1 MTPKT
6 RPTTVCLL
14 LAVST
19 SLAHPA
25 SGIQVP
31 VCQTAPRLDADL
43 GDPCWQKATRIS
55 AFTSLATR
63 KPAEVDT
70 VVWLC
75 RDDTWLYVAFRCHE
89 PNPIAIRRTV
99 TDRDAGV
106 HHDDSV
112 EIFIDP
118 GHGGEQYAHLALS
131 VDNVQGDQW
140 CRGRERLRSWDLP
153 WRSAARLDP
162 HLDTAKGWS
171 AEAAI
176 PLALLQRRGGSAPWR
191 INLCRSRRTISPA
204 EHMSLAPLP
213 AGAGF
218 HAPQHFLPIH
228 GLTGFK
234 ANVPFGPMI
243 DAVKVLPLTIK
254 DAAYSY
260 GMEISIKNHTSR
272 AGELELVAQ
281 DLPRSGRAK
290 QVAQKIAL
298 GPSQVK
304 KAALRIEVAGAGPR
318 DAWVG
323 LREPGSD
330 RWLQKIPVAG
340 MDGLSPFEAY
350 LDRNYYTTESQA
362 RVYAEIAIARSER
375 VTEGLGLMA
384 ELTGAKAG
392 TPASC
397 VEDVVSVDLDLTD
410 VPVGSHAV
418 RARLLNR
425 AKEQLG
431 SVELRL
437 TKRRPAPEGTQE
449 VKIDR
454 YNRCL
459 LLNREPFFPVGGV
472 GTYYHGRFEGW
483 RVDYFDAQYRHCR
496 EAGLNVILDWVG
508 YFPPRA
514 GLEAARRTYDL
525 AHKHGLKIIGRPYG
539 SDRGLR
545 YSNPQFREV
554 AAKTIAAMDPYLKM
568 CSHHP
573 AVIGYYH
580 FDEPQPRLKIDDVLE
595 TFTRKVHDVDP
606 YHPVYMSLT
615 RYIHETQRRW
625 FGTVTDL
632 LGAHNY
638 WYVMRPRGLRAM
650 AGYWH
655 MLDAFS
661 REAHSPTMALPQ
673 LDYWGLGYRTGGFML
688 PDEQRAQTY
697 LALVHGARSVI
708 YFVLPFRHQ
717 ASVATQKQL
726 SAEIRELAP
735 ALLAREPAQ
744 EVTFEP
750 QAACTRF
757 PLGNVGVRGQTRDLS
772 FPLVQVSLRSHPSV
786 GHVLLAVNPGKEAAD
801 VRFTISSLT
810 PQSAAQRLF
819 ADKQQF
825 PIEDG
830 AFSDTL
836 EPMGTRSY
844 LLERTRTSIGKP
856 VRIHLTMS
864 GPAVDAADQP
874 IPTLKHE
881 PEPTKNLVSNSSFE
895 RQRMPGHPVHWEAKA
910 WTWLIPDRRTN
921 GLETTNPFHGKHC
934 FRVTRVY
941 PDETRALHEPV
952 ILRNDGPHTLSL
964 YLRSDKPGT
973 RAMLYLKPPYKTV
986 KLGVEWQRYTMTR
999 EVTRKGRTY
1008 VGVYHVGK
1016 TGSANI
1022 YVDAVQL
1029 EEGSEAT
1036 EYEPN

>member
-1 MTPKT
+1 
-6 RPTTVCLL
+6 
-14 LAVST
+14 
-19 SLAHPA
+19 
-25 SGIQVP
+25 
-31 VCQTAPRLDADL
+31 L
-43 GDPCWQKATRIS
+43 GDPCWKKATRLS
-55 AFTSLATR
+55 TFTSLGTSR
-63 KPAEVDT
+63 PAEVGT
-70 VVWLC
+70 VAWLC

-89 PNPIAIRRTV
+89 PNPIAIRRTIA
-99 TDRDAGV
+99 DRDTGV

-118 GHGGEQYAHLALS
+118 GHSGEQYAHLVLS

-140 CRGRERLRSWDLP
+140 CRGRERIRSWDLP

-162 HLDTAKGWS
+162 HLDTAKGWA
-171 AEAAI
+171 AEVAI
-176 PLALLQRRGGSAPWR
+176 PLALLQVRGGRAPWR
-191 INLCRSRRTISPA
+191 INLCRSRRTVSPA
-204 EHMSLAPLP
+204 EHLSLAPLP

-218 HAPQHFLPIH
+218 HAPQHFLPVD
-228 GLTGFK
+228 GLSNFK
-234 ANVPFGPMI
+234 ADMSFGPMI
-243 DAVKVLPLTIK
+243 DTVKVLPLTIK
-254 DAAYSY
+254 RGAYSY
-260 GMEISIKNHTSR
+260 GLEVSIKNHTGR
-272 AGELELVAQ
+272 GGEAEVVVE
-281 DLPRSGRAK
+281 DVPRSGRAK
-290 QVAQKIAL
+290 RVTQHIAL
-298 GPSQVK
+298 DPSQTK
-304 KAALRIEVAGAGPR
+304 KATLRIGVAGAGPR

-375 VTEGLGLMA
+375 VSEGLVLMA
-384 ELTGAKAG
+384 ELAGAEAG
-392 TPASC
+392 TPAAC
-397 VEDVVSVDLDLTD
+397 VEDVVSVDLDLAD
-410 VPVGSHAV
+410 VPIGSHAV
-418 RARLLNR
+418 KARLLNR

-431 SVELRL
+431 SVELQL
-437 TKRRPAPEGTQE
+437 TKRQPAPEGTNE

-459 LLNREPFFPVGGV
+459 LLNREPFFPVGAV

-496 EAGLNVILDWVG
+496 DAGLNVVIDWVG
-508 YFPPRA
+508 YFPSRTDV
-514 GLEAARRTYDL
+514 EDARKTYDL
-525 AHKHGLKIIGRPYG
+525 AHKHGLRVIGRPYG

-545 YSNPQFREV
+545 YSNPKFREV
-554 AAKTIAAMDPYLKM
+554 AARTIAAMDPYLEM
-568 CSHHP
+568 CSRHP

-595 TFTRKVHDVDP
+595 SFTRKVHDVDP

-655 MLDAFS
+655 MLDAYS
-661 REAHSPTMALPQ
+661 RQAHSPTMALPQ

-726 SAEIRELAP
+726 SAEIREIAP
-735 ALLAREPAQ
+735 ALLARKPAQDVTSEPEPA
-744 EVTFEP
+744 
-750 QAACTRF
+750 ATRF
-757 PLGNVGVRGQTRDLS
+757 PLGNVGVRGQTGDLS

-786 GHVLLAVNPGKEAAD
+786 GQVLLAVNPGKEAAN
-801 VRFTISSLT
+801 VRFRVSSLSSR
-810 PQSAAQRLF
+810 SAVRRLF
-819 ADKQQF
+819 GSRQKMAV
-825 PIEDG
+825 EAG
-830 AFSDTL
+830 SFSDTL
-836 EPMGTRSY
+836 EPMGTRVYS
-844 LLERTRTSIGKP
+844 LSRTRTTTGEP
-856 VRIHLTMS
+856 VRIHLTLS
-864 GPAVDAADQP
+864 GPAVEAATQP
-874 IPTLKHE
+874 IPALKHE
-881 PEPTKNLVSNSSFE
+881 PEPNKNLVSNSSFE

-910 WTWLIPDRRTN
+910 WTWLIPDHRTN
-921 GLETTNPFHGKHC
+921 GLETTGPLHGKCC
-934 FRVTRVY
+934 FRVTRMY

-952 ILRNDGPHTLSL
+952 ILRKDGPHTLSL
-964 YLRSDKPGT
+964 YLRSDKPGG

-986 KLGVEWQRYTMTR
+986 TVGTEWQRYTITR
-999 EVTRKGRTY
+999 ELSRKGRSY

-1016 TGSANI
+1016 EGSASI